1 VPGLGARLGRGGAT
15 TAENDLAN
23 SDCIVIM
30 GSNMAEN
37 HPVCFRFVMKAR
49 EHGAKIVHVD
59 PRFSRTSAVAN
70 QFVRIRPGSDIAFLG
85 GLINY
90 VIQHE
95 TYFKEYVAA
104 YTNACTLINP
114 EFQDT
119 EDLDGLF
126 SGFIR
131 DMNQYNHDTW
141 QYQGMKSS
149 PSPSMHQQFGS
160 MSYSQRVGNLVGEW
174 PPPSDPT
181 MQDPS
186 CVFQIL
192 KRHFARYTPEM
203 VEQVCGVPKVEFL
216 EVADA
221 ISENSG
227 RERTTAFCYAVGWT
241 QHTNGSQII
250 GACALL
256 QLLMGNIG
264 RPGGGILA
272 LRGHASI
279 QGSTDIP
286 TLYEILPGYLA
297 MPNTFDQHETL
308 KDYLETETPKTGYW
322 NNLPKFMVSLLKAYY
337 GGNATAENAF
347 CYELLPKISGD
358 YSTFPMF
365 LAAKE
370 GLVKGMFI
378 MGQNPAVGGMDTG
391 LMREA
396 LAGLDWLVIRDL
408 FEIETATFW
417 RDSPEVRRGK
427 LDPGSI
433 KTEVFLMPAAIAAE
447 KDGTFTNTQRLLQW
461 HDRTVEPPGD
471 ATTEPW
477 FIYHLGKRLRELYAA
492 EDTPQARQIKALDWS
507 YPLERSDRGV
517 EEPALDAILKEING
531 YTVADRKQLPGF
543 DACKDD
549 GSTACGCWIY
559 SGVYPEKGQNLAR
572 SRVSDDHYSL
582 GWGFA
587 WPANRRILYNRASA
601 DPQGKPWSDRKKLIW
616 WDEQQKK
623 WTGYDVPDFPVGK
636 APDTPFKQDG
646 VGMDALSGSDPFIML
661 GDGKGWL
668 FVPAGLRDG
677 PLPTHYE
684 PMESPVDNALY
695 AQETNPLTRYWPRKG
710 NRLARHGDPTFPYA
724 VTTYRLT
731 EHHTAGGMSRWVP
744 WLAELQPT
752 FFAEISPHL
761 AGRIGVNNGDWVILS
776 TPRGEVEARA
786 LVTERMQPTRQNGKL
801 VDTVGLPYH
810 WGYSGIVKGDAANDL
825 VSLVGE
831 PNESIQEDKAFTCNV
846 RRGRLRSREP

>member
-1 VPGLGARLGRGGAT
+1 MPGLGARLGRGGAT

-23 SDCIVIM
+23 ADCIVIM

-49 EHGAKIVHVD
+49 EGGARIIHID
-59 PRFSRTSAVAN
+59 PRFSRTSALASE
-70 QFVRIRPGSDIAFLG
+70 FVRIRPGSDIAFLG

-90 VIQHE
+90 VIEHE
-95 TYFKEYVAA
+95 TYFKEYVQA
-104 YTNACTLINP
+104 YTNAGTLIDP
-114 EFQDT
+114 GFQDT

-126 SGFIR
+126 SGFLADER
-131 DMNQYNHDTW
+131 RYDTRTW
-141 QYQGMKSS
+141 QYQGQRLTAHGSRLTAHG
-149 PSPSMHQQFGS
+149 MHQQFSS
-160 MSYSQRVGNLVGEW
+160 MSYSQRVGNLEGVW
-174 PPPSDPT
+174 PPPSDPS
-181 MQDPS
+181 MQDPR
-186 CVFQIL
+186 CVFQIV
-192 KRHFARYTPEM
+192 KRHFKRYTPEM
-203 VEQVCGVPKVEFL
+203 VEQVCGVPKEQFL
-216 EVADA
+216 EVARA

-227 RERTTAFCYAVGWT
+227 RERTTAWCYAVGWT
-241 QHTNGSQII
+241 QHTKGSQIV

-286 TLYEILPGYLA
+286 TLYDMLPGYLA
-297 MPNTFDQHETL
+297 MPNTADTHQTL
-308 KDYLETETPKTGYW
+308 QDYLETETPRTGYW
-322 NNLPKFMVSLLKAYY
+322 HNLPKFMVSLLKAYY
-337 GGNATAENAF
+337 GEAATAENGY

-358 YSTFPMF
+358 YSIFPMF

-370 GLVKGMFI
+370 GSLKGMFLL
-378 MGQNPAVGGMDTG
+378 GQNPAVGGMASG

-396 LAGLDWLVIRDL
+396 LANLDWLVVRDL
-408 FEIETATFW
+408 FEIESATFW
-417 RDSPEVRRGK
+417 RDSPEVKSGRMAPK
-427 LDPGSI
+427 TI
-433 KTEVFLMPAAIAAE
+433 KTEVFLLPAAIVSE

-477 FIYHLGKRLRELYAA
+477 FIHHLGRRLRELYAE
-492 EDTPQARQIKALDWS
+492 EDTPQARQLKALNWR
-507 YPLERSDRGV
+507 YPLEGTKQEPEV
-517 EEPALDAILKEING
+517 ESILKEING
-531 YTVADRKQLPGF
+531 YTVADGKQLPGF
-543 DACKDD
+543 DACQAD

-559 SGVYPEKGQNLAR
+559 SGVYPEEGKNLAR
-572 SRVSDDHYSL
+572 SRVSDDKYSL

-601 DPQGKPWSDRKKLIW
+601 DPQGKPWSERKKLIW
-616 WDEQQKK
+616 WDEPSKK
-623 WTGYDVPDFPVGK
+623 WTGYDTPDFPAGK
-636 APDTPFKQDG
+636 APDTTASKDG
-646 VGMDALSGSDPFIML
+646 EGMDAVSGADPFIMM
-661 GDGKGWL
+661 GDGKAWL

-695 AQETNPLTRYWPRKG
+695 SRETNPTAKYWPRRE
-710 NRLARHGDPTFPYA
+710 NRLAKHGDPTYPYA

-752 FFAEISPHL
+752 FFAEISPSL
-761 AGRIGVNNGDWVILS
+761 AGRIGANNGDWVVVS
-776 TPRGEVEARA
+776 TPRAEIEARA
-786 LVTERMQPTRQNGKL
+786 LVTERMQPTHLNGKS
-801 VDTVGLPYH
+801 VETVGLPYH

-825 VSLVGE
+825 VSLLGD
-831 PNESIQEDKAFTCNV
+831 PNVSIQEDKAFTCNV
-846 RRGRLRSREP
+846 RKGRIRR